1 MTIQETID
9 FAKRGKLKN
18 SNIVNNDAAILDTI
32 NLGLVEL
39 YKRFPLKV
47 DEAVITMRNGKTEYK
62 LDGTDPDVSMP
73 VGSHFMWIVAAYQEV
88 EDPYEVT
95 YTPITVQIAVNEEEN
110 PLSVQTVAWDTVQ
123 FPVVSEG
130 AYASIIYVAAPDMFT
145 AADFN
150 DTLPLPP
157 QMLEPLM
164 EYMCY
169 QANSTLDAEID
180 TDKYYQRFEAS
191 CSRIEL
197 RGMTTSDDLDMSD
210 RHMKGFV

>member
-1 MTIQETID
+1 MTLQETID

-18 SNIVNNDAAILDTI
+18 SNIVNNDAAILDTL

-39 YKRFPLKV
+39 YKRFPLRV
-47 DEAVITMRNGKTEYK
+47 DEAIITLRDGKTEYK
-62 LDGTDPDVSMP
+62 MDGTDVDVSMP
-73 VGSHFMWIVAAYQEV
+73 DNSQFMWIVAAYQEV
-88 EDPYEVT
+88 TDEVEVNKVL
-95 YTPITVQIAVNEEEN
+95 TVQIPVNEEEN
-110 PLSVQTVAWDTVQ
+110 PLSIQTVAWNTIQIPTVND
-123 FPVVSEG
+123 G
-130 AYASIIYVAAPDMFT
+130 AYVSLIYTAAPDLLTASDLT
-145 AADFN
+145 AA
-150 DTLPLPP
+150 LPLPP

-169 QANSTLDAEID
+169 QANSTLDAEVD

-210 RHMKGFV
+210 RQLKGFV